1 MTKKDWIR
9 LAEEKE
15 SEIKSAMKNAYI
27 KAYRSNFAYHID
39 LCEDGKIDTWAS
51 CSESDYTEKE
61 KNLKAFCIGVVS
73 NVALPDDFI
82 PIDEEATI
90 NKEGITIDDVLELD
104 GEEWANFMFSEFINE
119 DSNRWNLLE
128 DHVRFLLGV

>member
-1 MTKKDWIR
+1 M
-9 LAEEKE
+9 
-15 SEIKSAMKNAYI
+15 
-27 KAYRSNFAYHID
+27 
-39 LCEDGKIDTWAS
+39 
-51 CSESDYTEKE
+51 
-61 KNLKAFCIGVVS
+61 S

-82 PIDEEATI
+82 PIDEEETI